1 MKGLFSHLIN
11 MGDSGDFQLDEMT
24 HARINSGLVKYGS
37 FFTVLRVFE
46 DGLFNCVSRFA

>member
-11 MGDSGDFQLDEMT
+11 MGDSGDFQLDEVT

-37 FFTVLRVFE
+37 FFTVLGVFE
-46 DGLFNCVSRFA
+46 DGKFNCVIRFA